1 MKKWFKRIGIGVFV
15 LLALLVVWQFELVKY
30 GLMQLKGQLHI
41 VNNTI
46 SIEDYIQDSNVPD
59 SLRNKA
65 KLVKEIRQ
73 FAFDSLGI
81 NYSDNYT
88 EIFDQKG
95 KASMF
100 VVTACDPFSFTPK
113 TWKFPI
119 VGSFPYKGFFDLE
132 KAKQLATE
140 IQLKDSLEVD
150 VRTAGGWS
158 TLGWFK
164 DPILSNMLNRTEGD
178 LASLL
183 IHELTHGTLFVK
195 DSVTFNENL
204 ASFIGDKG
212 AIMFLESKY
221 GIGSSEVEK
230 YKSSIADEEKF
241 KAFILAA
248 AQKLDSTYKN
258 ISSLDKKEKAIQK
271 EMIMEQ
277 LRNDYDTL
285 DFKLS
290 VYRGYLQKR
299 RPNNT
304 FFMSYLRYNSQEELL
319 EAELNSKFKGN
330 LKSYLNYL
338 KSIYPSL

>member
-1 MKKWFKRIGIGVFV
+1 MKKWFKRIGLG
-15 LLALLVVWQFELVKY
+15 LAFLIVACCLWQYKLINY
-30 GLMQLKGQLHI
+30 GLQQLKGQLHI

-46 SIEDYIQDSNVPD
+46 SLTAYIQDSNTPD
-59 SLRNKA
+59 SLKSKA
-65 KLVKEIRQ
+65 KLVEEIRQ

-81 NYSDNYT
+81 NYSENYT

-119 VGSFPYKGFFDLE
+119 VGSFPYKGFFDQE
-132 KAKQLATE
+132 KATELAKMIRST
-140 IQLKDSLEVD
+140 DSLDVD

-164 DPILSNMLNRTEGD
+164 DPILSNMLNRSEGD

-212 AIMFLESKY
+212 AIMFLSSKY
-221 GIGSSEVEK
+221 GKGSEEVK
-230 YKSSIADEEKF
+230 RFKSANEDELLF
-241 KAFILAA
+241 KSFILNA
-248 AQKLDSTYKN
+248 AQKLDTIYQG
-258 ISSLDKKEKAIQK
+258 IKELSRTEKINEKQLAM
-271 EMIMEQ
+271 EM
-277 LRNDYDTL
+277 LWDDYDTL
-285 DFKLS
+285 SFKLPI
-290 VYRGYLQKR
+290 YQGYLRKR
-299 RPNNT
+299 KPNNT
-304 FFMSYLRYNSQEELL
+304 FFMSYLRYNSQEEIL
-319 EAELNSKFKGN
+319 EAELNLKFKGDLKAYLVN
-330 LKSYLNYL
+330 LKSKY
-338 KSIYPSL
+338 SSL